1 MKISL
6 VKARFF
12 YKARSYCYEIL
23 SKLQGNQTVNMT
35 EEAILQG
42 CLEND
47 TVAQRE
53 LYNRYSPKMLS
64 VCYRFAHNREDA
76 EDMLQEGFIKVFSQI
91 HTFQN
96 KGAFEGWIRRIIV
109 HTCINHLKK
118 NKKFNE
124 SVDIIHA
131 TGVQVREES
140 VPSIVQAKQVVECIR
155 LLPIGYRT
163 VLNLYAIE
171 GYSHKEIAEMLDIE
185 ESTSRSQYTRAKQML
200 EDILV
205 KKKIIQRP
213 KEKTDFYRLTAGQ
226 R

>member
-1 MKISL
+1 MYHLIFFL
-6 VKARFF
+6 RF
-12 YKARSYCYEIL
+12 YIKEAAVT
-23 SKLQGNQTVNMT
+23 SKNCLNYRATNAVNMT

-42 CLEND
+42 CLHNEPG
-47 TVAQRE
+47 AQRE
-53 LYNRYSPKMLS
+53 LYQKYSSKMLS

-96 KGAFEGWIRRIIV
+96 KGAFEGWVRRIVV

-124 SVDIIHA
+124 SVDLIHA
-131 TGVQVREES
+131 TSVQIREES

-155 LLPIGYRT
+155 ILPIGYRT

-171 GYSHKEIAEMLDIE
+171 GYSHKEIADMLDIE

-205 KKKIIQRP
+205 RKKIIQRP
-213 KEKTDFYRLTAGQ
+213 SDKTGWFKIAAG

>member
-1 MKISL
+1 
-6 VKARFF
+6 
-12 YKARSYCYEIL
+12 
-23 SKLQGNQTVNMT
+23 MT
-35 EEAILQG
+35 DDAILQG
-42 CLEND
+42 CLRND
-47 TVAQRE
+47 TTAQRE

-64 VCYRFAHNREDA
+64 VCYRFAHHREDA

-124 SVDIIHA
+124 RVDIIHA
-131 TGVQVREES
+131 TSIQVREES

-155 LLPIGYRT
+155 ILPIGYRT

-171 GYSHKEIAEMLDIE
+171 GYSHKEIAGMLDIE

-205 KKKIIQRP
+205 KKKIIMRP
-213 KEKTDFYRLTAGQ
+213 KEKSNWLGIAAAG

>member
-1 MKISL
+1 
-6 VKARFF
+6 
-12 YKARSYCYEIL
+12 
-23 SKLQGNQTVNMT
+23 MT
-35 EEAILQG
+35 EEAILHG
-42 CLEND
+42 CLHND
-47 TVAQRE
+47 SNAQRE
-53 LYNRYSPKMLS
+53 LYSRYSPKMLS

-76 EDMLQEGFIKVFSQI
+76 EDMLQEGFIKVFGQI

-109 HTCINHLKK
+109 HTCINNLKK

-131 TGVQVREES
+131 TTIQVREES

-171 GYSHKEIAEMLDIE
+171 GYSHKEIADVLDIE

-205 KKKIIQRP
+205 RKNIIQKRR
-213 KEKTDFYRLTAGQ
+213 EKTGWLRVAGGG